1 MNYSIFI
8 RNISVFKRIREISTP
23 YIPARPLCFVPRGS
37 PAPGWYWP
45 EPLSSLVKERKGASL
60 KVTHSPLL
68 DFHKNL
74 DVVRELSQ
82 AE

>member
-8 RNISVFKRIREISTP
+8 RNISVFKSTREISTP
-23 YIPARPLCFVPRGS
+23 YIPACPLCSVPRGS

-45 EPLSSLVKERKGASL
+45 ELLSSLLKERKGASL
-60 KVTHSPLL
+60 KVTHPPLL

-74 DVVRELSQ
+74 DVARELSQ